1 MGRFDEGT
9 DGHMRKTNGLAARL
23 LSAFISCAMVTTLVS
38 APAIA
43 HAVEATGSSAA
54 ADESALPQ
62 EQADS
67 AERVYESVSIATPTP
82 DAEGAVPEQAAAPS
96 ASAEQASPD
105 IDILSV
111 SVGIKGSSQ
120 AAIAYNGLSYLVT
133 DEEQK
138 SVALIGRAGNAELS
152 GELQVPAQ
160 VVSGS
165 TAYTVTSIEM
175 SSGGVSAKPC

>member
-43 HAVEATGSSAA
+43 HAVEATGSAA
-54 ADESALPQ
+54 ADEGALPQ
-62 EQADS
+62 EQADG
-67 AERVYESVSIATPTP
+67 AERVYESVALAAPAS
-82 DAEGAVPEQAAAPS
+82 DAEGAAPEQPAAPS
-96 ASAEQASPD
+96 ASAEQQASPD

-165 TAYTVTSIEM
+165 TAYAVTSIEM
-175 SSGGVSAKPC
+175 RSGGGQR

>member
-9 DGHMRKTNGLAARL
+9 DGHMEKTNGLAARL

-62 EQADS
+62 EQADG
-67 AERVYESVSIATPTP
+67 AERVYESVALAAPAS
-82 DAEGAVPEQAAAPS
+82 DAEGAAPEQPAAPS
-96 ASAEQASPD
+96 ASAEQQASPD

-175 SSGGVSAKPC
+175 RSGGGQR